1 MYVKAFTLGLLYWL
15 AWIGLDPNIQV
26 GVAIVV
32 FRLACPPR
40 EACLRLVVRRR
51 IQAISDASP
60 VPAADCA
67 AVDGVDQA
75 HERAFMVVLR
85 LSADLTGAGR
95 ATAPCSRGLCIFCHC
110 THVGGAPRVYV
121 SNYPTKCSCIWV
133 SSFGS
138 PLPS

>member
-1 MYVKAFTLGLLYWL
+1 
-15 AWIGLDPNIQV
+15 
-26 GVAIVV
+26 
-32 FRLACPPR
+32 
-40 EACLRLVVRRR
+40 VVRRR
-51 IQAISDASP
+51 IQAISDTSP

-95 ATAPCSRGLCIFCHC
+95 ATRAVLARLMYFLPLHTCWRCVSRYL
-110 THVGGAPRVYV
+110 